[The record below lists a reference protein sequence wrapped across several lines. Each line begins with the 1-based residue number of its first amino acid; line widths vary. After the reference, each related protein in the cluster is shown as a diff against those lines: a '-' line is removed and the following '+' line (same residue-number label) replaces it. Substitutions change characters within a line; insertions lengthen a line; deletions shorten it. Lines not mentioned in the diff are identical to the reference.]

1 MNHSVSQATDRHEA
15 KLRLIKLERKIESN
29 KLGQL
34 KVKLQATSDAA
45 QLEVVRF
52 RSGIW
57 GEMT

>member
-45 QLEVVRF
+45 QLEVVPF